1 MTPGPTPTPREVID
15 DRYELLE
22 IVGSGGM
29 GVVHRARDR
38 VLDRIVAVKVIRQ
51 ELVDA
56 EFVRRFEREAA
67 ILARVRSPSVVVIFD
82 YGRSDGRFYLVT
94 DFLGDGDLAGWL
106 ERHGTMPPAVAVPLV
121 AALAEGL
128 ADAHA
133 LGVIHRDVKPANVL
147 LWRRG
152 EELRPVLADFGIA
165 VAADLSLTQTGAV
178 PGSPPFMAPER
189 HLGEPATE
197 ATDIYAMGCLLY
209 NLLAG
214 RAPYEGTSFQAAH
227 AHINEPVPALPASVP
242 GAEALDEVVA
252 RCLAKRPED
261 RYASAAELAAVLSA
275 WTPPR
280 PADTVIRPPAPP
292 PPPPPP
298 PPSSSRGGRRRV
310 PVLLAA
316 GVLVAA
322 ALAAGAWWVTRDDAP
337 PPAADAGAGA
347 PTAPAAPAA
356 VEASVVARDRAVAV
370 TVDLPPDEGDVRTV
384 VERQDDAGQWRQVEP
399 AFAIDVPV
407 GGAEGCARL
416 RLVAVAGERRT
427 DGPER
432 EVCGTARPRS
442 VELIP
447 VPSATCDATGLV
459 EAQTGQRVP
468 APCDWFDLQ
477 LRGFATDQVLA
488 VQWELPGNPK
498 VARHS
503 VVAGADGAAS
513 VAELRITA
521 DSPYRSL
528 CPELRCPGGVP
539 VLRAAETLVVTVLA
553 KDGRTR
559 LVRER
564 FALDEYR

>member
-1 MTPGPTPTPREVID
+1 MTPGPAPREVVA

-38 VLDRIVAVKVIRQ
+38 VLDRIVAVKVIRE
-51 ELVDA
+51 ELANA

-67 ILARVRSPSVVVIFD
+67 ILARVRSPYVVVIFD

-94 DFLGDGDLAGWL
+94 DFLADGDLAGWL
-106 ERHGTMPPAVAVPLV
+106 ERHGAMPPEVAVPLV
-121 AALAEGL
+121 AAVAEGL

-152 EELRPVLADFGIA
+152 AELRPVLADFGIA

-189 HLGEPATE
+189 HLGQPATE
-197 ATDIYAMGCLLY
+197 ATDIYALGCLLF

-227 AHINEPVPALPASVP
+227 AHINEPIPTLPGPVPDAA
-242 GAEALDEVVA
+242 ALDEVVA

-261 RYASAAELAAVLSA
+261 RYASAAELAAVLRA
-275 WTPPR
+275 WAPPR
-280 PADTVIRPPAPP
+280 SDTTVIRPPAPP
-292 PPPPPP
+292 PPPAPV
-298 PPSSSRGGRRRV
+298 RRRRRAV
-310 PVLLAA
+310 PVLVAA

-322 ALAAGAWWVTRDDAP
+322 TLAAGTWWLTRDED
-337 PPAADAGAGA
+337 
-347 PTAPAAPAA
+347 APAARAPATPAA
-356 VEASVVARDRAVAV
+356 VEAAVVARDRAVAV
-370 TVDLPPDEGDVRTV
+370 TVDLPGDAGGVRTL
-384 VERQDDAGQWRQVEP
+384 VERRDGDGEWRQVEP

-427 DGPER
+427 AGPER
-432 EVCGTARPRS
+432 EVCGTAKPRS

-447 VPSATCDATGLV
+447 VPRAACDAAGLV
-459 EAQTGQRVP
+459 EEQSGQRVP
-468 APCDWFDLQ
+468 APCDWFNLQ
-477 LRGFATDQVLA
+477 LRGFASDQTLLVKWKLDDA
-488 VQWELPGNPK
+488 AK
-498 VARHS
+498 TAAHS
-503 VVAGADGAAS
+503 VVAAADGTAS
-513 VAELRITA
+513 IAELRLTE

-528 CPELRCPGGVP
+528 CPDLRCPGGVP
-539 VLRAAETLVVTVLA
+539 VLRGAETLVVTVLA
-553 KDGRTR
+553 RDGRTR
-559 LVRER
+559 LARQA
-564 FALDEYR
+564 FTLDHYR

>member
-1 MTPGPTPTPREVID
+1 MTPGPVPREVID

-67 ILARVRSPSVVVIFD
+67 ILARVRSPYIVVIFD

-94 DFLGDGDLAGWL
+94 DYLGDGDLAGWL
-106 ERHGTMPPAVAVPLV
+106 ERNGTMAPAVAVPLV

-165 VAADLSLTQTGAV
+165 VAADLGLTQTGAV

-189 HLGEPATE
+189 HLGAPATE

-227 AHINEPVPALPASVP
+227 AHINEPVPALPSSVP
-242 GAEALDEVVA
+242 GADALDEVVA

-261 RYASAAELAAVLSA
+261 RYASAAELGAVLRA

-280 PADTVIRPPAPP
+280 PADTVIRPPDPP

-298 PPSSSRGGRRRV
+298 PPQPGRRRRA

-316 GVLVAA
+316 GVLVVAA
-322 ALAAGAWWVTRDDAP
+322 AAAGGWWVTRGDDR
-337 PPAADAGAGA
+337 PAAAG
-347 PTAPAAPAA
+347 APAAPAA

-370 TVDLPPDEGDVRTV
+370 TVDLPADEGDVRTI
-384 VERQDDAGQWRQVEP
+384 VERADDAGQWRQVEP
-399 AFAIDVPV
+399 VFAIDVPV
-407 GGAEGCARL
+407 GGAQGCARL
-416 RLVAVAGERRT
+416 RLVAVAATGGRRT
-427 DGPER
+427 DGPAR
-432 EVCGTARPRS
+432 EVCGTAKPRS

-447 VPSATCDATGLV
+447 VPSAACDATDLV

-468 APCDWFDLQ
+468 APCDWYNLQ
-477 LRGFATDQVLA
+477 LRGFATDQTLA

-503 VVAGADGAAS
+503 VVAGADGTAS

-528 CPELRCPGGVP
+528 CPDLRCPGGVP
-539 VLRAAETLVVTVLA
+539 VLRAAGTLVVTVLA

-559 LVRER
+559 LLRQR
-564 FALDEYR
+564 FALDDYR